1 MKLACVSNV
10 YRREANAGSRDKFCV
25 KRCQHKFVSVFRSCV
40 LIGSSVIAFG
50 VYVQGPLRAS
60 CVKRT
65 RNDNNLL
72 NLAGGP
78 RLLLLLI
85 CRFFIAYPKDRGNDV
100 YYCAT
105 VSRKFSRLWLKRALT
120 RRKLFREIVQSSN
133 KTDSGNHFRS
143 TFSRELLNWKF

>member
-72 NLAGGP
+72 NLAGG
-78 RLLLLLI
+78 
-85 CRFFIAYPKDRGNDV
+85 
-100 YYCAT
+100 YC
-105 VSRKFSRLWLKRALT
+105 FC
-120 RRKLFREIVQSSN
+120 
-133 KTDSGNHFRS
+133 
-143 TFSRELLNWKF
+143 